1 MPKDSIL
8 RAPAR
13 LFAAASILAMGLC
26 AAAAF
31 AQGTASPA
39 VKDRQVQAFFNG
51 IALDQQL
58 AEQYSSP
65 AAPAAQVAAP
75 QQATAQR
82 QPAAV
87 AAVDVDVEEPLSADE
102 LKMQKL
108 EADLDA
114 AIAKDDAEAG
124 TDERATIAE
133 VPPSPAQTVML
144 VLASLALLAFAA
156 SVLTLAIRE
165 LRKDAK
171 QRKRTYRRRVKRR
184 DTSTPAHAS

>member
-87 AAVDVDVEEPLSADE
+87 AAVDVEEPLSADE